1 MISLP
6 RLREL
11 VVEYLGPG
19 LCDATPERV
28 RALLDR
34 VQLETADRPPA
45 GQRWVIDEAA
55 ASYDQILREFF
66 WHALFRPPEEAV
78 PGLWLAGFEAC
89 FGSLE
94 AAQADAADEA
104 DTGA

>member
-19 LCDATPERV
+19 LCEATPERV
-28 RALLDR
+28 RAFLDR
-34 VQLETADRPPA
+34 VQLETADRPPP

-55 ASYDQILREFF
+55 SSYDQILREFF
-66 WHALFRPPEEAV
+66 WHALYCPPEEAV
-78 PGLWLAGFEAC
+78 PGLWLTGFEAC

-94 AAQADAADEA
+94 AVQTDAANAGDA
-104 DTGA
+104 GA